1 MSGQV
6 QELCLRKHVYTG
18 ARPDGG
24 AISSD
29 WDLCAWECVCVC
41 TKALGALSQVKV
53 DVFAQEGDSAF
64 SSFLAFCVSFKVSV
78 ACWKVPS

>member
-1 MSGQV
+1 MEV
-6 QELCLRKHVYTG
+6 QSAQNGICVHGNV
-18 ARPDGG
+18 
-24 AISSD
+24 
-29 WDLCAWECVCVC
+29 CVCVC